1 LQSANEALESTN
13 EELQPTNEEQT
24 MPKEEMQSLNEKLQ
38 TVNAEQKDLTRA
50 EAQRLLHELEVHQ
63 IELEMQ
69 NAELRSI
76 HEELEITHTKYA
88 DLFDFAPLGYFILDQ
103 SGWILQTNL
112 IGAQLL
118 GSNRNLLIKQPFCR
132 FIEDVD
138 SRLFFSN
145 HLDMILRGQGIL
157 CCELNLKRSDGT
169 CFHGLL
175 QSTAVKASKSLG
187 EHILLSLIDNTDN
200 RTLRL
205 KLQRS
210 RIVLEETVLKRTSEL
225 VRINAQLVHEIEE
238 HQQAKKELT
247 EALVQIQELSERLQL
262 ENIQLHQEV
271 SRKYA
276 FGEVIGQSLA
286 MSEVFSQ
293 VEQVAPQDA
302 TVLLLG
308 ETGTGKGLIAH
319 AIHNRSARKQRPMI
333 TVNCAALPGN
343 LIESELFGR
352 ERGAFT
358 GAHAQQMGRFEL
370 ADGGTIFLDEIG
382 EMPLEL
388 QVKLLRVI
396 QDGEFER
403 LGSPRTTKVNVRV
416 IAASNRNLKKEISA
430 GRFREDLFYRLSVFP
445 INIPPL
451 RKRSNDIPLLVEYF
465 VSKYNKRIGKKI
477 DTVTKETLNLLQT
490 YHWPGNVRE
499 LENVIERAIITS
511 PGPVLQILDRF
522 DTPPEMA
529 GEQDV
534 KALADLERDHILQ
547 ILKKTGWRI
556 EGEKGAA
563 LLLGINPSTLRAR
576 MRKFGLRRS

>member
-1 LQSANEALESTN
+1 MAKDKKQ
-13 EELQPTNEEQT
+13 QPLAATERLRDQ
-24 MPKEEMQSLNEKLQ
+24 
-38 TVNAEQKDLTRA
+38 A
-50 EAQRLLHELEVHQ
+50 EAQLRSQSVALPQLGTLAEAHRVLHELAVHQ

-69 NAELRSI
+69 NQELLSTR
-76 HEELEITHTKYA
+76 EELEITHTKYA
-88 DLFDFAPLGYFILDQ
+88 ELFDFAPLGYFILDQ
-103 SGWILQTNL
+103 RGRILQTNL
-112 IGAQLL
+112 TAAQLL
-118 GSNRNLLIKQPFCR
+118 GTERSRLAEQAFCH
-132 FIEDVD
+132 FIEDADGRLVF
-138 SRLFFSN
+138 SR
-145 HLDMILRGQGIL
+145 HLEMTLQGQGIQ
-157 CCELNLKRSDGT
+157 CCELNLKKTDGT
-169 CFHGLL
+169 PFHGLL
-175 QSTAVKASKSLG
+175 QSTAVKTSESLG
-187 EHILLSLIDNTDN
+187 DQILLSIIDNTDN

-210 RIVLEETVLKRTSEL
+210 RVILEETVLKRTTEL
-225 VRINAQLVHEIEE
+225 TRTNEQLQLEIEQ
-238 HQQAKKELT
+238 HQQAQKELT
-247 EALVQIQELSERLQL
+247 EALAQIQQLSERLQL
-262 ENIQLHQEV
+262 ENIHLQQEV

-276 FGEVIGQSLA
+276 FGEIIGQSRA

-319 AIHNRSARKQRPMI
+319 AIHNRSARKQRSMI

-352 ERGAFT
+352 EKGAFT

-382 EMPLEL
+382 EMPLDL

-416 IAASNRNLKKEISA
+416 IAASNRNLKKEIGA

-451 RKRSNDIPLLVEYF
+451 RQRSNDIPLLVEYF

-477 DTVTKETLNLLQT
+477 DTVTKDTLNLLQR

-511 PGPVLQILDRF
+511 QGPALQILDRF
-522 DTPPEMA
+522 DTPQEMEV
-529 GEQDV
+529 EQNI
-534 KALADLERDHILQ
+534 KALADLEYDHIHQVLQ
-547 ILKKTGWRI
+547 KTGWRI